1 MQVPDPVATPV
12 RTQVPSDFSGELS
25 SSFPFQITHEPK
37 SAHRTESWKSRL
49 SSSSTVL
56 AEVADAFATRAL
68 DAYDFAQTQL
78 ARRGGALAKIAGI
91 AGFVI
96 ACVALWSTLSAMDDS
111 RRSIELAEWTA
122 RKDFLEFC
130 QSVRANLKAMNH
142 QLAALTQLP
151 D

>member
-12 RTQVPSDFSGELS
+12 RTQVPSDFSSALS

-37 SAHRTESWKSRL
+37 PSNRTESWKSRL

-56 AEVADAFATRAL
+56 AEAADAFATRAL

-130 QSVRANLKAMNH
+130 QSVRVTRKAMNE
-142 QLAALTQLP
+142 QPL
-151 D
+151 